1 MVFFPVVSLFYLIK
15 TERGA
20 IFKRVLNYY
29 YHNLALR
36 YMQYMGLLLFCL
48 FVFFLL
54 FHLILYRIIVVFL
67 NIYWTGRKGLFFL
80 EYVKA
85 VNFEEYLWRC
95 IIEVTNNPF
104 IALLSYT

>member
-15 TERGA
+15 TERGS
-20 IFKRVLNYY
+20 IFKIVLNYY

-54 FHLILYRIIVVFL
+54 FHLVLYGIIVVFFNHL
-67 NIYWTGRKGLFFL
+67 LDWKKGIVF
-80 EYVKA
+80 
-85 VNFEEYLWRC
+85 
-95 IIEVTNNPF
+95 
-104 IALLSYT
+104 S

>member
-1 MVFFPVVSLFYLIK
+1 MVFFPVVSVFYLIK
-15 TERGA
+15 TERGS

-48 FVFFLL
+48 FVFFAFSFNSLSDNCG
-54 FHLILYRIIVVFL
+54 FL
-67 NIYWTGRKGLFFL
+67 TIYCTGRKGLFFL

-85 VNFEEYLWRC
+85 VNFEEYLWRY

-104 IALLSYT
+104 TALL

>member
-15 TERGA
+15 TERGS

-48 FVFFLL
+48 FVFFFAFSFSSLSNNCGFFNHLL
-54 FHLILYRIIVVFL
+54 DWKKGIVF
-67 NIYWTGRKGLFFL
+67 
-80 EYVKA
+80 
-85 VNFEEYLWRC
+85 
-95 IIEVTNNPF
+95 
-104 IALLSYT
+104 S

>member
-15 TERGA
+15 TERGS

-36 YMQYMGLLLFCL
+36 YMQYMSLSLFCL

-67 NIYWTGRKGLFFL
+67 TIYWTGRKGLFFL

-104 IALLSYT
+104 TALL